1 MENDNSIT
9 IAIIDVR
16 ANEDFVIHY
25 MSFTKCKDSLEENTE
40 FPESE

>member
-1 MENDNSIT
+1 MTKDNCIT

-16 ANEDFVIHY
+16 ANEEYVVHY
-25 MSFTKCKDSLEENTE
+25 TSFTKCKDSLEENTE